1 MSGLRVLITN
11 NTLAGRAGT
20 ELYVRDIAL
29 ELLKRGHS
37 PIAYST
43 MLGEVAREL
52 EKANVPVVDDLYNL
66 AVVPDLIHG
75 QQHMELMTALL
86 HFSEVPAI
94 QFVQITQRLQ
104 NPAAQFPSA
113 HGRDRTVEHGEQTG
127 VASAA
132 GFDQIEI
139 RLGRRI

>member
-11 NTLAGRAGT
+11 NTLAVRAGT
-20 ELYVRDIAL
+20 ELYVRDTAM

-43 MLGEVAREL
+43 ILGEVAREL
-52 EKANVPVVDDLYNL
+52 QAAKIPVVDDLNDL

-86 HFSEVPAI
+86 HFPRVPAI
-94 QFVQITQRLQ
+94 QFIH
-104 NPAAQFPSA
+104 NS
-113 HGRDRTVEHGEQTG
+113 
-127 VASAA
+127 S
-132 GFDQIEI
+132 
-139 RLGRRI
+139 